1 MRRNILFI
9 IPVFLILFFYKNNL
23 YALTNVIDIKEET
36 PETSYEYYEVEV
48 LDPRTINDFSEPMVD
63 PKTEAYEN
71 MNSIER
77 AVYNRG
83 EIIFYIVLSV
93 VILIIITTILVKKNN
108 KKWKRR
114 KWKKWRK

>member
-1 MRRNILFI
+1 MRRNILFSI
-9 IPVFLILFFYKNNL
+9 SVLLMLFFCKNNL
-23 YALTNVIDIKEET
+23 YAITNVIDIQKAT

-48 LDPRTINDFSEPMVD
+48 LDPRTINDFSEPQVD
-63 PKTEAYEN
+63 PKTKAYEN
-71 MNSIER
+71 MNSIEK

-114 KWKKWRK
+114 K